1 MIVAHRGSSDVS
13 PENTIE
19 AFNLAWL
26 QNADAIE
33 ADFHLTK
40 DEQIVCIHDRDTYR
54 TCGEKLIVAESN
66 YDELSHLDA
75 SSFFKGDSNPQ
86 QIPLLSEVFKTIP
99 NNKSIYIEI
108 KCGPE
113 IVPVLIKSILS
124 SSLQN
129 EQIRII
135 SFDPKVIKVFKST
148 APHIKAFWLYDITI
162 KEPLSGYDLLEALR
176 DTKADGLSSNNK
188 NSQDFISNI
197 IGAGFEYHSWTIN
210 DIKTAEKLLKWGAYS
225 ITTDKPG
232 YLKKRL
238 LEIK

>member
-54 TCGEKLIVAESN
+54 TCGEKLNVAEST
-66 YDELSHLDA
+66 YDELSHLDG
-75 SSFFKGDSNPQ
+75 SSFFKGDSTPQ

-99 NNKSIYIEI
+99 NNKGIYIEI

-113 IVPVLIKSILS
+113 IIPVLIKSILS
-124 SSLQN
+124 SGLQK
-129 EQIRII
+129 EQITII
-135 SFDPKVIKVFKST
+135 AFDPKVIKAFKSS
-148 APHIKAFWLYDITI
+148 APNIKAFWLYDVTI

-176 DTKADGLSSNNK
+176 DNKADGLSSNNK
-188 NSQDFISNI
+188 NSEEFVSNI
-197 IGAGFEYHSWTIN
+197 ISAGFEYHSWTIN

-225 ITTDKPG
+225 ITTDKPE
-232 YLKKRL
+232 YFKNRF